1 MISMED
7 LFCVKQNYKTLQQ
20 IEDSGEIHLSD
31 SIRKIRIPSGKW
43 AGDVL
48 MYNLDVV
55 IAKIHVLMTMADWK
69 NVLTK
74 FLELND
80 EPILPNAGRVTHEQ
94 AEEKALSEYEK
105 FRVIQ
110 DKEILSDFDRHC
122 KSLFNEEL

>member
-1 MISMED
+1 
-7 LFCVKQNYKTLQQ
+7 
-20 IEDSGEIHLSD
+20 
-31 SIRKIRIPSGKW
+31 
-43 AGDVL
+43 

-55 IAKIHVLMTMADWK
+55 IAKKHVLMTMADWK

-80 EPILPNAGRVTHEQ
+80 EPILPNTGRVRHEQ
-94 AEEKALSEYEK
+94 AEEKALCEYER

-122 KSLFNEEL
+122 KSLFNEDM